1 MKKINFKK
9 IINII
14 SIVSIIFISYQY
26 LVYSNNYGFH
36 VKPDI
41 EYYAPKIDSGLL
53 NNYFFSALGSN
64 NIYEGK
70 FMNLFWK
77 IFEQLKLDNPNFYFL
92 NFKFNYYF
100 WISFLLIISLIF
112 FNYDNSNQYL
122 LTLAIIFSSLIIY
135 SIFIYYSYKHYF
147 GPAEA
152 ASMSSFGR
160 YFGIY
165 FIFWFFVIFIKILNL
180 KSNKIFPIYSK
191 WFLLI
196 LIVFSAPGKAYENI
210 FSVVNDFEQSQ
221 QSKILKK
228 KADIKNLSFLIPKNK
243 KVLFI
248 DQNQDEFYLRV
259 ARFIT
264 YPIKSNE
271 ICSSI
276 VKKKENQKQYDCLI
290 NKIEF
295 DELLK
300 EYDFIFFLNS
310 NIELIE
316 NYNLKNRLKKVHV
329 INELSLYKILKI

>member
-1 MKKINFKK
+1 
-9 IINII
+9 
-14 SIVSIIFISYQY
+14 
-26 LVYSNNYGFH
+26 
-36 VKPDI
+36 
-41 EYYAPKIDSGLL
+41 
-53 NNYFFSALGSN
+53 
-64 NIYEGK
+64 
-70 FMNLFWK
+70 
-77 IFEQLKLDNPNFYFL
+77 
-92 NFKFNYYF
+92 
-100 WISFLLIISLIF
+100 
-112 FNYDNSNQYL
+112 
-122 LTLAIIFSSLIIY
+122 
-135 SIFIYYSYKHYF
+135 
-147 GPAEA
+147 
-152 ASMSSFGR
+152 MSSFGR

-180 KSNKIFPIYSK
+180 KSNKIFPIYFK

-329 INELSLYKILKI
+329 INELSKYKILKI